1 MGMTNKILP
10 YKSRADFLFNAPLY
24 KKFCLESEAS
34 LFDLYCCTMR
44 VQDDTVGTTTV
55 DGFCMDCK
63 QVVPFNVHR
72 KSIISGTDWA
82 SRTHRNSIDEIKV
95 SCGRIPSHHIRFF
108 VKLDNMTVQKIGQFP
123 SLADV
128 AFDEFRLKYK
138 SAMQQDDFREI
149 RKAIGLA
156 AHGEGIASFV
166 FLRRIFER
174 LIFSRFSVNKLN
186 ENWDEIEF
194 KRLKMDEKLD
204 FLKNY
209 LPEFLTKNS
218 KLYGI
223 LSKGIH
229 ELTDSECLNFFEIG
243 KSSIAIILDEDIRIS
258 QEKATR
264 DDLSNAISK
273 FKPTDSV

>member
-24 KKFCLESEAS
+24 KKFSLESEAS

-55 DGFCMDCK
+55 DGFCKDCR
-63 QVVPFNVHR
+63 QVVPFNVQR
-72 KSIISGTDWA
+72 KRIVSGTEWD
-82 SRTHRNSIDEIKV
+82 SRIQRNSIDEIKV
-95 SCGRIPSHHIRFF
+95 SCGRIPSHHINFF
-108 VKLDNMTVQKIGQFP
+108 VKIENMTVQKIGQFP
-123 SLADV
+123 SLVDV
-128 AFDEFRLKYK
+128 AFDEFRTKYN
-138 SAMQQDDFREI
+138 SVLDEDNFREI

-174 LIFSRFSVNKLN
+174 LIFSRFSDHKLK
-186 ENWDEIEF
+186 ESWDEIKF
-194 KRLKMDEKLD
+194 KILPMDQKLVFLRD
-204 FLKNY
+204 F
-209 LPEFLTKNS
+209 LPEFLIKNS
-218 KLYGI
+218 KLYKI

-229 ELTDSECLNFFEIG
+229 ELTDSECLGFFEIG
-243 KSSIAIILDEDIRIS
+243 KFSIAIILDEDIRLR
-258 QEKATR
+258 QEKASK

-273 FKPTDSV
+273 FTPAEGV